1 MLFEDFPLPSLSLL
15 SKISIGKINA
25 IKCAQALKNDGKI
38 SGVSVSYL
46 MKCIHKNMKSILEV
60 N

>member
-15 SKISIGKINA
+15 SKISIRKIDA

-38 SGVSVSYL
+38 CGVSVSHL